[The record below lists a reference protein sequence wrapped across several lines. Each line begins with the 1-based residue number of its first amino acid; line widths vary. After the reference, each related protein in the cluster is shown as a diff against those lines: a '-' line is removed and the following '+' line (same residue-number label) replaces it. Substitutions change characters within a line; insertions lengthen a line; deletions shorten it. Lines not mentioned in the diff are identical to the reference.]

1 MKNKNCYLHQQVTV
15 SSTKKNF
22 KLNIKRKMEEVKMY
36 YEIGDIIRKN
46 IHVNGFDF
54 KLFIL
59 KGHMGI
65 SIQVK
70 DMNNVPIKHAYVV
83 DENDLDMASDLFN
96 QAIDEWIEE
105 TQTNRT
111 D

>member
-1 MKNKNCYLHQQVTV
+1 
-15 SSTKKNF
+15 
-22 KLNIKRKMEEVKMY
+22 MY
-36 YEIGDIIRKN
+36 YEIGEIIRKN

-70 DMNNVPIKHAYVV
+70 DMNNVPLKSFHVV
-83 DENDLDMASDLFN
+83 DLSELYIAMDAMHDVVN
-96 QAIDEWIEE
+96 EWIKE
-105 TQTNRT
+105 NT
-111 D
+111 DDYDRLINLVMRW